1 MIERENFRAAADRVL
16 QGDDVEQI
24 LSQCFFSDG
33 ERTVG
38 ASAIR
43 NQRPEHYKVICI
55 SLYKEDLTRL
65 DEMVALLK
73 SRGLTKASRSALI
86 RFALSK
92 VDLDGVPRGL

>member
-1 MIERENFRAAADRVL
+1 MIERDNFRTAADRVL
-16 QGDDVEQI
+16 QRDDVEQI

-33 ERTVG
+33 E
-38 ASAIR
+38 
-43 NQRPEHYKVICI
+43 NQPTDSIVRGNRPDHYKVICI
-55 SLYKEDLTRL
+55 SLYNEDLNRL
-65 DEMVALLK
+65 DEMVTLLK

>member
-24 LSQCFFSDG
+24 LSQCFFYDS
-33 ERTVG
+33 ERPAG
-38 ASAIR
+38 ASAVR
-43 NQRPEHYKVICI
+43 SSRPEHYKVICI

-65 DEMVALLK
+65 DEMVGLLK

-92 VDLDGVPRGL
+92 VDLDGVPKGL

>member
-1 MIERENFRAAADRVL
+1 MIERENFRTAADRVL
-16 QGDDVEQI
+16 NGDDVEQI
-24 LSQCFFSDG
+24 LSQCFFSDN
-33 ERTVG
+33 ERPSGV
-38 ASAIR
+38 SAIR
-43 NQRPEHYKVICI
+43 GQRPEHYKVICI

-65 DEMVALLK
+65 DEMVSLLK